1 MISDED
7 LKLVIN
13 CTERG
18 ETLKYI
24 DPKFA
29 TDMATELLSR
39 RQDCADSLNHNENV
53 IQPVM
58 DKLIAA
64 GMKPAGLSWMVDEL
78 IDKQVD
84 SNPRTKLERAFQLGQ
99 NWGETYGGWFQP
111 TEADTRERIDAMLA
125 ELFPNPP
132 RQNDR

>member
-1 MISDED
+1 MMISDED
-7 LKLVIN
+7 LKEL
-13 CTERG
+13 
-18 ETLKYI
+18 I
-24 DPKFA
+24 DLGCGWHPA
-29 TDMATELLSR
+29 YPDQNVLATELLAR

-53 IQPVM
+53 VQPVM

-78 IDKQVD
+78 IDKQVV

-125 ELFPNPP
+125 ELFPSPP